1 MMLTRCPACQ
11 TVFRLRPEQLHA
23 RRGEVRCGH
32 CFHPFNALE
41 HALEPPANE
50 NPGPPPPAP
59 DFFVLEDKPA
69 PTLAGSS
76 PASMLDFGIPEPEP
90 EPVFAPEPQREPART
105 EKPGPF
111 AWEGDQEAAPQLR
124 AAPPA
129 AADDTLANASA
140 PAFEPTPHPRP
151 APSAPYEPATHE
163 PAETALPK
171 VFPGVLRSGRRPPPP
186 TEAQAAVPD
195 DAVAS
200 PDASTDITS
209 PPSAP
214 ESAWAASDVPQERA
228 PREVTEDAAPET
240 PDAASDEPD
249 LARLDATYGRP
260 PRKTHPA
267 LRALG
272 GMLVVVLTAL
282 LGLQTAYLY
291 RMEIARDL
299 PGLRPLLT
307 EACARAGCT
316 IPYPQDAERI
326 AIEASDL
333 QAEPGKPGRYLLH
346 ATLNNRAEYPQRWPH
361 LELTLTD
368 AGDNPMS
375 RRVLAPAEWMN
386 PAETAEAFPPR
397 NAIELRLP
405 FEVPGLAPTG
415 YRIYAFYP

>member
-1 MMLTRCPACQ
+1 M
-11 TVFRLRPEQLHA
+11 
-23 RRGEVRCGH
+23 
-32 CFHPFNALE
+32 
-41 HALEPPANE
+41 
-50 NPGPPPPAP
+50 
-59 DFFVLEDKPA
+59 
-69 PTLAGSS
+69 
-76 PASMLDFGIPEPEP
+76 
-90 EPVFAPEPQREPART
+90 
-105 EKPGPF
+105 
-111 AWEGDQEAAPQLR
+111 
-124 AAPPA
+124 
-129 AADDTLANASA
+129 
-140 PAFEPTPHPRP
+140 
-151 APSAPYEPATHE
+151 
-163 PAETALPK
+163 
-171 VFPGVLRSGRRPPPP
+171 
-186 TEAQAAVPD
+186 
-195 DAVAS
+195 
-200 PDASTDITS
+200 
-209 PPSAP
+209 
-214 ESAWAASDVPQERA
+214 PQERA
-228 PREVTEDAAPET
+228 PREVTEDAAPDAL
-240 PDAASDEPD
+240 DAASDEPD

-282 LGLQTAYLY
+282 LALQTAYLY

>member
-1 MMLTRCPACQ
+1 MLTRCPACQ

-41 HALEPPANE
+41 HALERPVDEAPAT
-50 NPGPPPPAP
+50 PPPAP

-69 PTLAGSS
+69 PTLGGSS

-90 EPVFAPEPQREPART
+90 EAEPQREPARA

-111 AWEGDQEAAPQLR
+111 AWEGDLEAEPQVR

-129 AADDTLANASA
+129 AADDALANASA
-140 PAFEPTPHPRP
+140 PAFEPAPQPRP
-151 APSAPYEPATHE
+151 APSASFKPTTYE

-171 VFPGVLRSGRRPPPP
+171 VFPGVLRSGRRPPPLAA
-186 TEAQAAVPD
+186 AQPAAPD
-195 DAVAS
+195 DAIAS
-200 PDASTDITS
+200 PDASTDITL
-209 PPSAP
+209 PPSTP
-214 ESAWAASDVPQERA
+214 ESTWAASDVPEERA
-228 PREVTEDAAPET
+228 PRDVTEDAAPEAL
-240 PDAASDEPD
+240 DAASDEPD

-260 PRKTHPA
+260 PRKAHPA

-272 GMLVVVLTAL
+272 GMLVVALTAL
-282 LGLQTAYLY
+282 LGLQTTYLY